1 MTVKIQVHPVEADA
15 FYPAGTITFNCPD
28 LLEEVVE
35 VPISYDFFELIEDS
49 YIERALELFKKDQ
62 Q

>member
-1 MTVKIQVHPVEADA
+1 MTVKIQIHPVEADA
-15 FYPAGTITFNCPD
+15 YPAGTITFNCPD

-35 VPISYDFFELIEDS
+35 VPIAWDFFELIEGS
-49 YIERALELFKKDQ
+49 YIDSRLELYKKHQ